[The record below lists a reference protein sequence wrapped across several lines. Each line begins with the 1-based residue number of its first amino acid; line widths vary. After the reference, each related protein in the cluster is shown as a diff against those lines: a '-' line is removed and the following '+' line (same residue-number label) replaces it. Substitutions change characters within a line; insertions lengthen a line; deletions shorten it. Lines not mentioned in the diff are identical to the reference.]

1 MLLVIFSA
9 PACLLSIYLAFL
21 CYKKARYQ
29 HTMVLTLKTEQK
41 IYEGALYPGAKRSGD
56 WQLTY
61 VAQDVPELMLAYRGM
76 RR

>member
-29 HTMVLTLKTEQK
+29 HTMVLTL
-41 IYEGALYPGAKRSGD
+41 IALFMLL
-56 WQLTY
+56 LTLGLLS
-61 VAQDVPELMLAYRGM
+61 AGFLAGLVIKVETASIAPSILSAICF
-76 RR
+76 